1 MITLVNEND
10 LGLLIRL
17 NNNMKGAALMT
28 GCVFAYVINDAFMKL
43 LFSEIALFEA
53 VFLRSIIIIPPVLV
67 MAWITKVTLRNLSNQ
82 DKCLISV
89 RVVAEIC
96 TMVAFLT
103 ALKHMPLANVTAILQ
118 ALPLAVTMAA
128 ALFLAEPVGWR
139 RWSAILVGFV
149 GVLIVVR
156 PGLEGFNIY
165 SLAALVAVIFLTV
178 REIVTR
184 KLTSEVPTITV
195 VLSMAIGSALFA
207 GIMIIGTEWHTV
219 SATSWLLIIGAAV
232 AVLIATFL
240 SVMAMRTGEISFVSP
255 FRYTSMLGAIGLGI
269 LMFGDWPDQPT
280 LVGTLIIVS
289 AGIYTF
295 HREQRISRKATAS

>member
-1 MITLVNEND
+1 M
-10 LGLLIRL
+10 RL
-17 NNNMKGAALMT
+17 NSNMKGAVLMT
-28 GCVFAYVINDAFMKL
+28 ACVSAYVINDAFMKL
-43 LFSEIALFEA
+43 LFSEIALFQA
-53 VFLRSIIIIPPVLV
+53 VFLRSIITVPPILI
-67 MAWITKVTLRNLSNQ
+67 MAWITKVALRNLSKQ
-82 DKCLISV
+82 DKRLILV
-89 RVVAEIC
+89 RVGAEIF
-96 TMVAFLT
+96 TTIAFLT

-118 ALPLAVTMAA
+118 ALPLAITMAA

-165 SLAALVAVIFLTV
+165 SLSALMAIIFITV
-178 REIVTR
+178 REISTR

-195 VLSMAIGSALFA
+195 VLSTAVGSALFA
-207 GIMIIGTEWHTV
+207 GIMMIGSEWDTV
-219 SATSWLLIIGAAV
+219 SAVSWLLILGAAV
-232 AVLIATFL
+232 AVLIATLL
-240 SVMAMRTGEISFVSP
+240 SVMAMRIGEIGFVSP

-289 AGIYTF
+289 TGIYTF
-295 HREQRISRKATAS
+295 HREQTISRKPTT

>member
-1 MITLVNEND
+1 M
-10 LGLLIRL
+10 RL
-17 NNNMKGAALMT
+17 SNNMTGAALMT

-43 LFSEIALFEA
+43 LFSDIALFQA
-53 VFLRSIIIIPPVLV
+53 VFLRSIITVPPILV
-67 MAWITKVTLRNLSNQ
+67 IGWITKVTIRNLSNQ
-82 DKCLISV
+82 DKRLIFV

-96 TMVAFLT
+96 TTIAFLT
-103 ALKHMPLANVTAILQ
+103 ALKYMPLANVTAILQ

-139 RWSAILVGFV
+139 RWTAILVGFF

-156 PGLEGFNIY
+156 PGLEGFNVY
-165 SLAALVAVIFLTV
+165 SLSALVAIIFITV
-178 REIVTR
+178 REIATR
-184 KLTSEVPTITV
+184 KLTNEVPTITV
-195 VLSMAIGSALFA
+195 VLSTAIGSALFA
-207 GIMIIGTEWHTV
+207 GIMMIGTEWYAV
-219 SATSWLLIIGAAV
+219 SAASWLLLIGAAV
-232 AVLIATFL
+232 AVLIATLL

-289 AGIYTF
+289 TGIYTF
-295 HREQRISRKATAS
+295 HREQMISRKI

>member
-1 MITLVNEND
+1 
-10 LGLLIRL
+10 
-17 NNNMKGAALMT
+17 MKGAALMT

-53 VFLRSIIIIPPVLV
+53 VFLRSIIMIPPVLV

-184 KLTSEVPTITV
+184 KITSEVPTITV

-255 FRYTSMLGAIGLGI
+255 FRYTSMLGAIGLGF
-269 LMFGDWPDQPT
+269 LLFGDWPDQPT

-295 HREQRISRKATAS
+295 HREQRISRKATVP

>member
-1 MITLVNEND
+1 M
-10 LGLLIRL
+10 RL

-28 GCVFAYVINDAFMKL
+28 GCVSAYVINDAFMKL
-43 LFSEIALFEA
+43 LFSEVALFQA
-53 VFLRSIIIIPPVLV
+53 IFLRSIITVPPVLV
-67 MAWITKVTLRNLSNQ
+67 MVWITKVAIRNLSKQ
-82 DKCLISV
+82 DKRLILL
-89 RVVAEIC
+89 RVVAEIF
-96 TMVAFLT
+96 TTIAFLT

-118 ALPLAVTMAA
+118 ALPLAITMAA
-128 ALFLAEPVGWR
+128 ALFLSEPVGWR

-165 SLAALVAVIFLTV
+165 SLSAFMAIIFLTV
-178 REIVTR
+178 REIATR

-195 VLSMAIGSALFA
+195 VLSTAVGSALFA
-207 GIMIIGTEWHTV
+207 GIMMIGSEWDTV
-219 SATSWLLIIGAAV
+219 SAVSWFLILGAAV
-232 AVLIATFL
+232 AILIATLL
-240 SVMAMRTGEISFVSP
+240 SVMAMRIGDIGFVSP

-289 AGIYTF
+289 TGIYTF
-295 HREQRISRKATAS
+295 HREQKISIKATI